1 MERHPM
7 RQWGGAPSM
16 HSRADVHS
24 LEHEGRMTSS
34 GTAALFVG
42 NGKPFELRS
51 YPIPSP
57 EPGAIVARVSL
68 ANICGS
74 DLHMWHAE
82 LDLERLRLP
91 MPLCIGHE
99 AVGEVS
105 ALGDGVTTDS
115 AGAPLAIGDRI
126 SWRYFVPCG
135 RCRACVAGKTRA
147 CQRCH
152 AFISQG
158 QSAEAAPHFV
168 GAFATHYYIRPGQT
182 TFKVPASVTDA
193 AAAGANCALAEVIQG
208 LTLAELRL
216 GDTVVLQGAGGLGIF
231 AAAVAKEMGAG
242 RVIAIDSVAER
253 LDLARDFGADE
264 TINLTD
270 VTETRDRIRRVR
282 EATDGWGAEVVCE
295 FVGNGGVVSEGIQML
310 APGGRYLEI
319 GCINRG
325 TEVVLDPAHL
335 TLLNRS
341 VLGVVYYEPWAL
353 EAALAFLAHKHAAFP
368 WDRLAG
374 VRYGL
379 DSIDRA
385 FADAA
390 AHVVPRAA
398 LDMTIH

>member
-1 MERHPM
+1 
-7 RQWGGAPSM
+7 
-16 HSRADVHS
+16 
-24 LEHEGRMTSS
+24 MTLN

-51 YPIPSP
+51 YSVPSP
-57 EPGAIVARVSL
+57 EPGAVVARVKL

-91 MPLCIGHE
+91 MPLCLGHE
-99 AVGEVS
+99 AVGEVC
-105 ALGDGVTTDS
+105 ALGEGVTTDS
-115 AGAPLAIGDRI
+115 AGDALAVGDRV

-135 RCRACVAGKTRA
+135 RCRACVAGITRA
-147 CQRCH
+147 CPNCH
-152 AFISQG
+152 SFISQG
-158 QSAEAAPHFV
+158 QSADVSPHFV
-168 GAFATHYYIRPGQT
+168 GAFATHYYVRPGQT
-182 TFKVPASVTDA
+182 IFKVPEAISDA
-193 AAAGANCALAEVIQG
+193 AAAGANCGVAEVIQG
-208 LTLAELRL
+208 LTLAGLRV
-216 GDTVVLQGAGGLGIF
+216 GESVVLQGAGGLGIF
-231 AAAVAKEMGAG
+231 AAAIAKEMGAG

-253 LDLARDFGADE
+253 LDLARTFGADQ
-264 TINLTD
+264 TIDLSE
-270 VTETRDRIRRVR
+270 VSEPRERIRQVR
-282 EATDGWGAEVVCE
+282 EATNGWGAEVVCE
-295 FVGNGGVVSEGIQML
+295 FVGTGGVVNEGIQML

-325 TEVVLDPAHL
+325 TEVALDPAHL

-353 EAALAFLAHKHAAFP
+353 QAAITFLARNHAAFP

-374 VRYGL
+374 VRYGV
-379 DSIDRA
+379 DAIDRA

-398 LDMTIH
+398 LDMTIV

>member
-1 MERHPM
+1 L
-7 RQWGGAPSM
+7 
-16 HSRADVHS
+16 D
-24 LEHEGRMTSS
+24 

-51 YPIPSP
+51 YAIPSP
-57 EPGAIVARVSL
+57 EPGAIVAQVKL
-68 ANICGS
+68 ANVCGS

-99 AVGEVS
+99 AVGEVY
-105 ALGDGVTTDS
+105 ALGDGVATDS
-115 AGAPLAIGDRI
+115 AGEALAVGDRI

-135 RCRACVAGKTRA
+135 RCRACVAGITRA
-147 CQRCH
+147 CPSSH
-152 AFISQG
+152 LFISQG
-158 QSAEAAPHFV
+158 QSADAAPHFV

-182 TFKVPASVTDA
+182 TFKVPATVTDA
-193 AAAGANCALAEVIQG
+193 AAAGANCGLAEVIQG
-208 LTLAELRL
+208 FNLAGLRL

-231 AAAVAKEMGAG
+231 AAAIAKQLGAA
-242 RVIAIDSVAER
+242 RVIAIDSVTER
-253 LDLARDFGADE
+253 LELARDFGADQ
-264 TINLTD
+264 TINLNE
-270 VTETRDRIRRVR
+270 VGEARDRIRLVR
-282 EATDGWGAEVVCE
+282 EATDGWGAEIVCE
-295 FVGNGGVVSEGIQML
+295 FVGHGSVINEGIQML

-325 TEVVLDPAHL
+325 TETTLDPAHL

-353 EAALAFLAHKHAAFP
+353 RAAIGFLARKRAAFP

-374 VRYGL
+374 VRYSL

-385 FADAA
+385 FDDAA
-390 AHVVPRAA
+390 NHVVPRAA
-398 LDMTIH
+398 IDMTMV